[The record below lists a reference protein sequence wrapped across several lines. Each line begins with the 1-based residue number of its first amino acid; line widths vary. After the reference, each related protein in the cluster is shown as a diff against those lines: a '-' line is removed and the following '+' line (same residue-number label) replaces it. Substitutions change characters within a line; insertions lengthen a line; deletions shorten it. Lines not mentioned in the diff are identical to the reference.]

1 MNTHLPGSRRSLIR
15 SICKPI
21 AYISKVKEK
30 SMDKLDDIEKDKI
43 VDKILLQLEN
53 KEIMILNEQVK
64 KTTIIESK

>member
-1 MNTHLPGSRRSLIR
+1 MRFFR

-21 AYISKVKEK
+21 AYISNVKEK

-43 VDKILLQLEN
+43 IDKVLIQLEN
-53 KEIMILNEQVK
+53 KEIVILNEQVK